1 MRIDRVSSDSFAGAR
16 NLDVEFKDGVN
27 VVYGRNEAGKSTLVN
42 LISRTLF
49 QNARIDGRSDKS
61 FRDSYFP
68 TQRKGSA
75 AAGDS
80 IDGSVTISDGEDTYK
95 LTKEWGADPR
105 CKLTTPDGTISGQDS
120 VNDRLRELLQY
131 GEGVYNELLLSS
143 QHNTD
148 AALETLMNAK
158 DKSATRQEIVDA
170 VSAAFAE
177 SGGASL
183 DAIENAIKGKIAEI
197 EGAHWDAERNAPK
210 KKADRWKSGVGSIL
224 KAYYD
229 LEDRRP
235 FCPSMSA
242 SRT

>member
-1 MRIDRVSSDSFAGAR
+1 MRIDRVSSESFAGVR
-16 NLDVEFKDGVN
+16 DFDVKFKDGVN

-68 TQRKGSA
+68 AQRKGSA

-105 CKLTTPDGTISGQDS
+105 CKLTTPDGTVSGQDS

-131 GEGVYNELLLSS
+131 GEGVYNLSLIHIS
-143 QHNTD
+143 
-148 AALETLMNAK
+148 
-158 DKSATRQEIVDA
+158 SPR
-170 VSAAFAE
+170 
-177 SGGASL
+177 
-183 DAIENAIKGKIAEI
+183 
-197 EGAHWDAERNAPK
+197 
-210 KKADRWKSGVGSIL
+210 
-224 KAYYD
+224 D
-229 LEDRRP
+229 LW
-235 FCPSMSA
+235 
-242 SRT
+242 